1 MSTQTAERSPA
12 PAQVRLSPHE
22 WESLSRTMHVLDL
35 DSTSDAL
42 REALRLLHRE
52 AREIEAAREI
62 RAFYGHRPAPQPE
75 AVAPVTQ
82 ADLDAADES
91 EW

>member
-1 MSTQTAERSPA
+1 MNAQATERPPA
-12 PAQVRLSPHE
+12 PAQVRLSPQD
-22 WESLSRTMHVLDL
+22 WESLARTMRTLGL

-42 REALRLLHRE
+42 REGLRLLHRE

-62 RAFYGHRPAPQPE
+62 RAFYGDRPAPPPE
-75 AVAPVTQ
+75 AAAPVTQ